1 MWYLVINS
9 THIHCLEFTHKK
21 ITRTFFVP
29 KLTEIA
35 AVDSNVNFWF
45 KNQNIFSLKINLT
58 RFTDN
63 VEE

>member
-1 MWYLVINS
+1 MVFSNQQHSYTLFR
-9 THIHCLEFTHKK
+9 IHTQK

-45 KNQNIFSLKINLT
+45 ENQNIFSLKINLT